1 MNNACLV
8 SVKKYHHRETYK
20 NTEIIIEVFIKRKL
34 LTEETIII
42 PSSKH
47 IFHDYI
53 DFTKL
58 NLQLGMDL
66 NILSTAQGHLSQS

>member
-8 SVKKYHHRETYK
+8 SVKKYHHRKTYK
-20 NTEIIIEVFIKRKL
+20 NTEIIFEVFIKRKL
-34 LTEETIII
+34 LTKETIII

-47 IFHDYI
+47 ILHDYI

-58 NLQLGMDL
+58 NLQLVMDL
-66 NILSTAQGHLSQS
+66 NILSTVQGHLSQS

>member
-1 MNNACLV
+1 M
-8 SVKKYHHRETYK
+8 
-20 NTEIIIEVFIKRKL
+20 IEVFIKRKL